1 MKTSPVIGQ
10 DGQRM
15 EDYAL
20 GGPDRGCSGKL
31 GQRLRTDHAAGGAGR
46 VIARRSLIALSLAF
60 ALSFFA
66 LAAAR
71 LGSSAPLEWVEVA
84 LSDHV
89 TRVLRGEPVYV
100 APSVEF
106 VPCIYTPLYY
116 YVCALASKTMG
127 VAGFLPLRLVSLL
140 STTGVVILVARGVQR
155 ETRSRLSAI
164 VASGLFLASYGL
176 VDFWLD
182 LGRVDALFL
191 VLLSACLYLLRFSR
205 SRTGAVVAALLGT
218 LAIQSKQ
225 AALVALMPVVLHQLL
240 SARGRGRWFVG
251 VLVATS
257 VAAVAVFGRDGWYWY
272 YVFELPAR
280 HHFATG
286 RIVMFW
292 LFDFVPWFAPSL
304 VLVVWTRRLPRLR
317 FSPDEQQSRRFWT
330 VAGAGLVA
338 TAWVSWFHAG
348 AARNVFLPAC
358 LAASVM
364 AGFTLAAFRRRA
376 RELPAAVAA
385 SRETFGYGC
394 LVAQFALL
402 LYNPADA
409 LPRKEPIAA
418 GVATVITGDADV
430 WLPAHGHLDTRP
442 GHISHAHWAPVMDVL
457 EADDAP
463 GSMELRRAFAVAVDA
478 SKFDAIVLPQR
489 SALVD
494 ALCIGE
500 RLQARYEWRSLTA
513 LNGKAGEEDIGVWTV
528 LATSRVPSDLPD
540 FTAAAPRLAPCSA
553 ARH

>member
-1 MKTSPVIGQ
+1 MGQ
-10 DGQRM
+10 PLQTVHADGRASRVVAQR
-15 EDYAL
+15 
-20 GGPDRGCSGKL
+20 C
-31 GQRLRTDHAAGGAGR
+31 
-46 VIARRSLIALSLAF
+46 LIVLSLAF
-60 ALSFFA
+60 TVSFFA
-66 LAAAR
+66 LAALR
-71 LGSSAPLEWVEVA
+71 LGSSASLEWVEVA

-89 TRVLRGEPVYV
+89 TRVLRGQPVYV
-100 APSVEF
+100 APSLEF

-116 YVCALASKTMG
+116 YVSALASKTMG
-127 VAGFLPLRLVSLL
+127 VVGFLPMRLVSLL
-140 STTGVVILVARGVQR
+140 STTGVFVLVARGVHR

-191 VLLSACLYLLRFSR
+191 LLVSSCLYLLRFSR
-205 SRTGAVVAALLGT
+205 SPTGAVGAALLGT

-240 SARGRGRWFVG
+240 TARGRGRWFVG
-251 VLVATS
+251 VLVSTS
-257 VAAVAVFGRDGWYWY
+257 LAAVAILDRDGWYRY

-280 HHFATG
+280 HPFATG

-304 VLVVWTRRLPRLR
+304 VLVAWTRRLPRLPT
-317 FSPDEQQSRRFWT
+317 SPDERRGRRFWS

-364 AGFTLAAFRRRA
+364 AGFTLASFRRRV
-376 RELPAAVAA
+376 RELPARAAV
-385 SRETFGYGC
+385 SRETLGYGC
-394 LVAQFALL
+394 LIAQFALL
-402 LYNPADA
+402 LYNPVEA
-409 LPRKEPIAA
+409 LPRKEPIASNVT
-418 GVATVITGDADV
+418 GLITGDADV

-442 GHISHAHWAPVMDVL
+442 GHISHAHWAPMMDVL
-457 EADDAP
+457 EADETPA
-463 GSMELRRAFAVAVDA
+463 STELRRAFAAAVDA
-478 SKFDAIVLPQR
+478 AKFDAIVLPQR

-494 ALCIGE
+494 AL
-500 RLQARYEWRSLTA
+500 RLEEGLRARYEWRSLTA
-513 LNGKAGEEDIGVWTV
+513 PDGKAREEDIGVWTV
-528 LATSRVPSDLPD
+528 LATSRVPCDRPERYV
-540 FTAAAPRLAPCSA
+540 RLELGKSPGTLRAE
-553 ARH
+553 